1 MSKINPIFALVMIL
15 NLAISLPLIT
25 CALFSMLILLE
36 WCNRQLREQHTLFAF
51 MLTATLLYVGHYIYF
66 NRAADLLPL
75 SDILYVSANL
85 TVYPLYLIY
94 IIRLTSKWRAVY
106 WLMLL
111 PGLLAIMATGT
122 GYIFMTDE
130 EDRMFVHNYLY
141 HNSQTGLTDMALF
154 QAYIRQ
160 FCKLVFAI
168 EVIATVVI
176 GSMMIRRYDRMVDE
190 FYADTDDKSMRNIQ
204 SILYLVLTIA
214 ILSFIVNII
223 GRARFTDHEIILTTT
238 SLMFSALLF
247 AIGYEGL
254 HRHFS
259 IIDMRTNKEQVSN
272 DDSAALKDAVNRSMT
287 ERIIALV
294 ENDKIYLQPDLKLDD
309 LAQMMHT
316 NRTYIYQAVNQQ
328 MGISFNEF
336 INRYRIA
343 HAKRLSEHEEV
354 QLTQNA
360 FSKKEVGHL
369 HLGSVPLSIY
379 QCKKVIQPLL
389 PQ

>member
-36 WCNRQLREQHTLFAF
+36 WYNRQLREQHTLFAF

-66 NRAADLLPL
+66 NRAAELLPL

-343 HAKRLSEHEEV
+343 HAKRLMASDPTLSMNDVALHSGFAS
-354 QLTQNA
+354 LSSFYRNM
-360 FSKKEVGHL
+360 KK
-369 HLGSVPLSIY
+369 Y
-379 QCKKVIQPLL
+379 N
-389 PQ
+389 

>member
-66 NRAADLLPL
+66 NRAVDLLPL

-204 SILYLVLTIA
+204 SILYLLLTIA
-214 ILSFIVNII
+214 VLSFIVNII
-223 GRARFTDHEIILTTT
+223 GRARFTDHEIILATT

-343 HAKRLSEHEEV
+343 HAKRLMASDPTLSMNDVALHSGFAS
-354 QLTQNA
+354 LSSFYRNM
-360 FSKKEVGHL
+360 KK
-369 HLGSVPLSIY
+369 Y
-379 QCKKVIQPLL
+379 N
-389 PQ
+389 

>member
-141 HNSQTGLTDMALF
+141 HNSQTELTDMALF

-309 LAQMMHT
+309 VAQMMHT

-343 HAKRLSEHEEV
+343 HAKRLMASDPTLSMNDV
-354 QLTQNA
+354 ALLSGFASLSSFYRNM
-360 FSKKEVGHL
+360 KK
-369 HLGSVPLSIY
+369 Y
-379 QCKKVIQPLL
+379 N
-389 PQ
+389 

>member
-66 NRAADLLPL
+66 NRAAELLPL

-343 HAKRLSEHEEV
+343 HAKRLMASDPTLSMNDVALHSGFAS
-354 QLTQNA
+354 LSSFYRNM
-360 FSKKEVGHL
+360 KK
-369 HLGSVPLSIY
+369 Y
-379 QCKKVIQPLL
+379 N
-389 PQ
+389 

>member
-214 ILSFIVNII
+214 VLSFIVNII

-309 LAQMMHT
+309 VAQMMHT

-343 HAKRLSEHEEV
+343 HAKRLMASDPTLSMNDV
-354 QLTQNA
+354 ALQSGFASLSSFYRNM
-360 FSKKEVGHL
+360 KK
-369 HLGSVPLSIY
+369 Y
-379 QCKKVIQPLL
+379 N
-389 PQ
+389 

>member
-36 WCNRQLREQHTLFAF
+36 WYNRQLREQHTLFAF

-247 AIGYEGL
+247 AIGYQGL

-259 IIDMRTNKEQVSN
+259 IIDMRINKEQVSN

-309 LAQMMHT
+309 VAQMMHT

-343 HAKRLSEHEEV
+343 HAKRLMASDPTLSMNDVALHSGFAS
-354 QLTQNA
+354 LSSFYRNM
-360 FSKKEVGHL
+360 KK
-369 HLGSVPLSIY
+369 Y
-379 QCKKVIQPLL
+379 N
-389 PQ
+389 

>member
-247 AIGYEGL
+247 AIGYQGL

-343 HAKRLSEHEEV
+343 HAKRLMASDPTLSMNDVALHSGFAS
-354 QLTQNA
+354 LSSFYRNM
-360 FSKKEVGHL
+360 KK
-369 HLGSVPLSIY
+369 Y
-379 QCKKVIQPLL
+379 N
-389 PQ
+389 

>member
-1 MSKINPIFALVMIL
+1 MSKINPIFALVMIF

-66 NRAADLLPL
+66 NRAVDLLPL

-214 ILSFIVNII
+214 VLSFIVNII

-247 AIGYEGL
+247 AIGYQGL

-343 HAKRLSEHEEV
+343 HAKRLMASDPTLSMNDVALHSGFAS
-354 QLTQNA
+354 LSSFYRNM
-360 FSKKEVGHL
+360 KK
-369 HLGSVPLSIY
+369 Y
-379 QCKKVIQPLL
+379 N
-389 PQ
+389 

>member
-36 WCNRQLREQHTLFAF
+36 WYNRQLREQHTLFAF

-66 NRAADLLPL
+66 NRAAELLPL

-141 HNSQTGLTDMALF
+141 HNSQTELTDMALF

-343 HAKRLSEHEEV
+343 HAKRLMASDPTLSMNDVALHSGFAS
-354 QLTQNA
+354 LSSFYRNM
-360 FSKKEVGHL
+360 KK
-369 HLGSVPLSIY
+369 Y
-379 QCKKVIQPLL
+379 N
-389 PQ
+389 

>member
-66 NRAADLLPL
+66 NRAAELLPL

-309 LAQMMHT
+309 VAQMMHT

-343 HAKRLSEHEEV
+343 HAKRLMASDPTLSMNDV
-354 QLTQNA
+354 ALQSGFASLSSFYRNM
-360 FSKKEVGHL
+360 KK
-369 HLGSVPLSIY
+369 Y
-379 QCKKVIQPLL
+379 N
-389 PQ
+389 

>member
-36 WCNRQLREQHTLFAF
+36 WYNRQLREQHTLFAF

-141 HNSQTGLTDMALF
+141 HNSQTELTDMALF

-190 FYADTDDKSMRNIQ
+190 FFADTDDKSMRNIQ

-214 ILSFIVNII
+214 VLSFIVNII

-343 HAKRLSEHEEV
+343 HAKRLMASDPTLSMNDV
-354 QLTQNA
+354 ALLSGFASLSSFYRNM
-360 FSKKEVGHL
+360 KK
-369 HLGSVPLSIY
+369 Y
-379 QCKKVIQPLL
+379 N
-389 PQ
+389 

>member
-122 GYIFMTDE
+122 GYVVMTDE

-309 LAQMMHT
+309 VAQMMHT

-343 HAKRLSEHEEV
+343 HAKRLMASDPTLSMNDV
-354 QLTQNA
+354 ALLSGFASLSSFYRNM
-360 FSKKEVGHL
+360 KK
-369 HLGSVPLSIY
+369 Y
-379 QCKKVIQPLL
+379 N
-389 PQ
+389 

>member
-154 QAYIRQ
+154 QAYIHQ

-294 ENDKIYLQPDLKLDD
+294 ENGKIYLQPDLKLDD

-343 HAKRLSEHEEV
+343 HAKRLMASDPTLSMNDV
-354 QLTQNA
+354 ALQSGFASLSSFYRNM
-360 FSKKEVGHL
+360 KK
-369 HLGSVPLSIY
+369 Y
-379 QCKKVIQPLL
+379 N
-389 PQ
+389 

>member
-36 WCNRQLREQHTLFAF
+36 WYNRQLREQHTLFAF

-66 NRAADLLPL
+66 NRAVDLLPL

-309 LAQMMHT
+309 VAQMMHT

-343 HAKRLSEHEEV
+343 HAKRLMASDPTLSMNDVALHSGFAS
-354 QLTQNA
+354 LSSFYRNM
-360 FSKKEVGHL
+360 KK
-369 HLGSVPLSIY
+369 Y
-379 QCKKVIQPLL
+379 N
-389 PQ
+389 

>member
-36 WCNRQLREQHTLFAF
+36 WYNRQLREQHTLFAF

-66 NRAADLLPL
+66 NRAVELLPL
-75 SDILYVSANL
+75 SDILYVSANI

-106 WLMLL
+106 WLMLI
-111 PGLLAIMATGT
+111 PGFIAMLATST
-122 GYIFMTDE
+122 GYIVMTDE

-214 ILSFIVNII
+214 VLSFIVNII

-343 HAKRLSEHEEV
+343 HAKRLMASDPTLSMNDV
-354 QLTQNA
+354 ALQSGFASLSSFYRNM
-360 FSKKEVGHL
+360 KK
-369 HLGSVPLSIY
+369 Y
-379 QCKKVIQPLL
+379 N
-389 PQ
+389 

>member
-1 MSKINPIFALVMIL
+1 MIL

-141 HNSQTGLTDMALF
+141 HNSQTELTDMALF

-214 ILSFIVNII
+214 VLSFIVNII

-343 HAKRLSEHEEV
+343 HAKRLMASDPTLSMNDVALHSGFAS
-354 QLTQNA
+354 LSSFYRNM
-360 FSKKEVGHL
+360 KK
-369 HLGSVPLSIY
+369 Y
-379 QCKKVIQPLL
+379 N
-389 PQ
+389 

>member
-36 WCNRQLREQHTLFAF
+36 WYNRQLREQHTLFAF

-176 GSMMIRRYDRMVDE
+176 GSMMIRRYDCMVDE

-343 HAKRLSEHEEV
+343 HAKRLMASDPTLSMNDV
-354 QLTQNA
+354 ALQSGFASLSSFYRNM
-360 FSKKEVGHL
+360 KK
-369 HLGSVPLSIY
+369 Y
-379 QCKKVIQPLL
+379 N
-389 PQ
+389 

>member
-141 HNSQTGLTDMALF
+141 HNSQTELTDMALF

-214 ILSFIVNII
+214 VLSFIVNII

-309 LAQMMHT
+309 VAQMMHT

-343 HAKRLSEHEEV
+343 HAKRLMASDPTLSMNDV
-354 QLTQNA
+354 ALLSGFASLSSFYRNM
-360 FSKKEVGHL
+360 KK
-369 HLGSVPLSIY
+369 Y
-379 QCKKVIQPLL
+379 N
-389 PQ
+389 

>member
-25 CALFSMLILLE
+25 CALFSMLILME

-66 NRAADLLPL
+66 HRAVDLLPL

-106 WLMLL
+106 WLMLM
-111 PGLLAIMATGT
+111 PGLIAMLATGT
-122 GYIFMTDE
+122 GYIVMTDE

-343 HAKRLSEHEEV
+343 HAKRLMASDPTLSMNDV
-354 QLTQNA
+354 ALLSGFASLSSFYRNM
-360 FSKKEVGHL
+360 KK
-369 HLGSVPLSIY
+369 Y
-379 QCKKVIQPLL
+379 N
-389 PQ
+389 

>member
-66 NRAADLLPL
+66 HRAVDLLPL

-343 HAKRLSEHEEV
+343 HAKRLMASDPTLSMNDV
-354 QLTQNA
+354 ALLSGFASLSSFYRNM
-360 FSKKEVGHL
+360 KK
-369 HLGSVPLSIY
+369 Y
-379 QCKKVIQPLL
+379 N
-389 PQ
+389 

>member
-36 WCNRQLREQHTLFAF
+36 WYNRQLREQHTLFAF

-106 WLMLL
+106 WLMLI
-111 PGLLAIMATGT
+111 PGFIAMLATST
-122 GYIFMTDE
+122 GYIVMTDE

-141 HNSQTGLTDMALF
+141 HNSQTELTDMALF

-214 ILSFIVNII
+214 VLSFIVNII

-343 HAKRLSEHEEV
+343 HAKRLMASDPTLSMNDVALHSGFAS
-354 QLTQNA
+354 LSSFYRNM
-360 FSKKEVGHL
+360 KK
-369 HLGSVPLSIY
+369 Y
-379 QCKKVIQPLL
+379 N
-389 PQ
+389 

>member
-94 IIRLTSKWRAVY
+94 IIRLTSKWKSVY

-141 HNSQTGLTDMALF
+141 HNSQTELTDMALF

-214 ILSFIVNII
+214 VLSFIVNII

-309 LAQMMHT
+309 VAQMMHT

-343 HAKRLSEHEEV
+343 HAKRLMASDPTLSMNDV
-354 QLTQNA
+354 ALLSGFASLSSFYRNM
-360 FSKKEVGHL
+360 KK
-369 HLGSVPLSIY
+369 Y
-379 QCKKVIQPLL
+379 N
-389 PQ
+389 

>member
-36 WCNRQLREQHTLFAF
+36 WYNRQLREQHTLFAF

-66 NRAADLLPL
+66 HRAVDLLPL

-214 ILSFIVNII
+214 VLSFIVNII

-343 HAKRLSEHEEV
+343 HAKRLMASDPTLSMNDV
-354 QLTQNA
+354 ALLSGFASLSSFYRNM
-360 FSKKEVGHL
+360 KK
-369 HLGSVPLSIY
+369 Y
-379 QCKKVIQPLL
+379 N
-389 PQ
+389 

>member
-111 PGLLAIMATGT
+111 PGLLVIMATGT
-122 GYIFMTDE
+122 GYIVMTDE

-214 ILSFIVNII
+214 VLSFIVNII

-343 HAKRLSEHEEV
+343 HAKRLMASDPTLSMNDV
-354 QLTQNA
+354 ALLSGFASLSSFYRNM
-360 FSKKEVGHL
+360 KK
-369 HLGSVPLSIY
+369 Y
-379 QCKKVIQPLL
+379 N
-389 PQ
+389 

>member
-160 FCKLVFAI
+160 FCKLVFAF

-259 IIDMRTNKEQVSN
+259 IIDMRTNKEHVSN

-309 LAQMMHT
+309 VAQMMHT

-343 HAKRLSEHEEV
+343 HAKRLMASDPTLSMNDVALHSGFAS
-354 QLTQNA
+354 LSSFYRNM
-360 FSKKEVGHL
+360 KK
-369 HLGSVPLSIY
+369 Y
-379 QCKKVIQPLL
+379 N
-389 PQ
+389 

>member
-36 WCNRQLREQHTLFAF
+36 WYNRQLREQHTLFAF

-214 ILSFIVNII
+214 VLSFIVNII

-259 IIDMRTNKEQVSN
+259 IIDMRTNKEHVSN

-309 LAQMMHT
+309 MAQMMHT

-343 HAKRLSEHEEV
+343 HAKRLMASDPTLSMNDV
-354 QLTQNA
+354 ALQSGFASLSSFYRNM
-360 FSKKEVGHL
+360 KK
-369 HLGSVPLSIY
+369 Y
-379 QCKKVIQPLL
+379 N
-389 PQ
+389 

>member
-36 WCNRQLREQHTLFAF
+36 WYNRQLREQHTLFAF

-214 ILSFIVNII
+214 VLSFIVNII

-309 LAQMMHT
+309 VAQMMHT

-343 HAKRLSEHEEV
+343 HAKRLMASDPTLSMNDV
-354 QLTQNA
+354 ALQSGFASLSSFYRNM
-360 FSKKEVGHL
+360 KK
-369 HLGSVPLSIY
+369 Y
-379 QCKKVIQPLL
+379 N
-389 PQ
+389 

>member
-36 WCNRQLREQHTLFAF
+36 WYNRQLREQHTLFAF

-94 IIRLTSKWRAVY
+94 IIRLTSKWKSVY

-214 ILSFIVNII
+214 VLSFIVNII

-343 HAKRLSEHEEV
+343 HAKRLMASDPTLSMNDV
-354 QLTQNA
+354 ALLSGFASLSSFYRNM
-360 FSKKEVGHL
+360 KK
-369 HLGSVPLSIY
+369 Y
-379 QCKKVIQPLL
+379 N
-389 PQ
+389 

>member
-36 WCNRQLREQHTLFAF
+36 WYNRQLREQHTLFAF

-214 ILSFIVNII
+214 VLSFIVNII

-343 HAKRLSEHEEV
+343 HAKRLMASDPSLSMNDIALHSGFAS
-354 QLTQNA
+354 LSSFYRNM
-360 FSKKEVGHL
+360 KK
-369 HLGSVPLSIY
+369 Y
-379 QCKKVIQPLL
+379 N
-389 PQ
+389 

>member
-66 NRAADLLPL
+66 NRAVDLLPL

-223 GRARFTDHEIILTTT
+223 GRARFTDHEIILATT

-343 HAKRLSEHEEV
+343 HAKRLMASDPTLSMNDV
-354 QLTQNA
+354 ALLSGFASLSSFYRNM
-360 FSKKEVGHL
+360 KK
-369 HLGSVPLSIY
+369 Y
-379 QCKKVIQPLL
+379 N
-389 PQ
+389 

>member
-36 WCNRQLREQHTLFAF
+36 WYNRQLREQHTLFAF

-66 NRAADLLPL
+66 NHAVDLLPL

-214 ILSFIVNII
+214 VLSFIVNII

-309 LAQMMHT
+309 VAQMMHT

-343 HAKRLSEHEEV
+343 HAKRLMASDPTLSMNDV
-354 QLTQNA
+354 ALQSGFASLSSFYRNM
-360 FSKKEVGHL
+360 KK
-369 HLGSVPLSIY
+369 Y
-379 QCKKVIQPLL
+379 N
-389 PQ
+389 

>member
-94 IIRLTSKWRAVY
+94 IIRLTSKWKSVY

-214 ILSFIVNII
+214 VLSFIVNII

-343 HAKRLSEHEEV
+343 HAKRLMASDPTLSMNDV
-354 QLTQNA
+354 ALLSGFASLSSFYRNM
-360 FSKKEVGHL
+360 KK
-369 HLGSVPLSIY
+369 Y
-379 QCKKVIQPLL
+379 N
-389 PQ
+389 

>member
-214 ILSFIVNII
+214 VLSFIVNII

-309 LAQMMHT
+309 VAQMMHT

-343 HAKRLSEHEEV
+343 HAKRLMASDPTLSMNDV
-354 QLTQNA
+354 ALLSGFASLSSFYRNM
-360 FSKKEVGHL
+360 KK
-369 HLGSVPLSIY
+369 Y
-379 QCKKVIQPLL
+379 N
-389 PQ
+389 

>member
-309 LAQMMHT
+309 MAQMMHT

-343 HAKRLSEHEEV
+343 HAKRLMASDPTLSMNDV
-354 QLTQNA
+354 ALQSGFASLSSFYRNM
-360 FSKKEVGHL
+360 KK
-369 HLGSVPLSIY
+369 Y
-379 QCKKVIQPLL
+379 N
-389 PQ
+389 

>member
-36 WCNRQLREQHTLFAF
+36 WYNRQLREQHTLFAF

-141 HNSQTGLTDMALF
+141 HNSQTELTDMALF

-214 ILSFIVNII
+214 VLSFIVNII

-259 IIDMRTNKEQVSN
+259 IIDIRTNKEQVSN

-343 HAKRLSEHEEV
+343 HAKRLMASDPTLSMNDV
-354 QLTQNA
+354 ALQSGFASLSSFYRNM
-360 FSKKEVGHL
+360 KKFN
-369 HLGSVPLSIY
+369 
-379 QCKKVIQPLL
+379 
-389 PQ
+389 

>member
-66 NRAADLLPL
+66 NRAVDLLPL

-309 LAQMMHT
+309 VAQMMHT

-343 HAKRLSEHEEV
+343 HAKRLMASDPTLSMNDV
-354 QLTQNA
+354 ALQSGFASLSSFYRNM
-360 FSKKEVGHL
+360 KK
-369 HLGSVPLSIY
+369 Y
-379 QCKKVIQPLL
+379 N
-389 PQ
+389 